1 MPTFVIEVPLR
12 VMVGKKWFACSM
24 NNYRNA
30 HHHILNQAKIEFQKQ
45 VQQQIFSLPQMDKIK
60 IHYEFWYQD
69 KRVHDLNNSMAVI
82 SKFFEDCLTGAGII
96 KDDNYLYVIGSSNSF
111 GGIDKMNPRC
121 HITITEVT

>member
-1 MPTFVIEVPLR
+1 MYELNVPLR

-30 HHHILNQAKIEFQKQ
+30 HHHILNQAKIVFQKQ
-45 VQQQIFSLPQMDKIK
+45 IQYQIFALPQMNKIK

-111 GGIDKMNPRC
+111 GGIDKINPRC
-121 HITITEVT
+121 VITIEEI

>member
-1 MPTFVIEVPLR
+1 MVYELNVPLR

-24 NNYRNA
+24 NNYRNTY
-30 HHHILNQAKIEFQKQ
+30 HHILNQAKIEFQKQ
-45 VQQQIFSLPQMDKIK
+45 VQQQIFALPQMDKIK

-82 SKFFEDCLTGAGII
+82 SKFFEDSLTGADII

-121 HITITEVT
+121 QITITEV

>member
-1 MPTFVIEVPLR
+1 MYELNVPLR

-30 HHHILNQAKIEFQKQ
+30 HHHILNQAKVVFQKQ
-45 VQQQIFSLPQMDKIK
+45 VQNQIFALPQMDKIK

-111 GGIDKMNPRC
+111 GGIDKINPRC
-121 HITITEVT
+121 VITIEEI